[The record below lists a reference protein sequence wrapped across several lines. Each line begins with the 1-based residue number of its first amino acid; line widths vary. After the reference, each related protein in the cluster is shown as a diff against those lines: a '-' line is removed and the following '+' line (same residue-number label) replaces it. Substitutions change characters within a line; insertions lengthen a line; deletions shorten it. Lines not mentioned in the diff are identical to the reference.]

1 MIKLRTPFR
10 SCLER
15 YLLFLSLF
23 LMLLSR
29 YVIPVRHLAY
39 ADNKDYAMVCLVD
52 SFEVICFHHD
62 VNFKIV

>member
-1 MIKLRTPFR
+1 MIKLRILFR

-15 YLLFLSLF
+15 YLLSLSLYW
-23 LMLLSR
+23 MLLLR
-29 YVIPVRHLAY
+29 YVIPVRHTSH
-39 ADNKDYAMVCLVD
+39 ADKQDYAMVCLVD